1 MVVNLN
7 MRLETWRAG
16 TMKFYS
22 TTGFKLPVGQVS
34 MRLLVIFQ
42 HLGVL
47 ARHHENDALSQIGGA
62 VADALQVVGDP

>member
-1 MVVNLN
+1 
-7 MRLETWRAG
+7 
-16 TMKFYS
+16 MKFYS